1 MCPALH
7 HGCQQRY
14 FVLDLQRNSI
24 REFSQYMVELHARG
38 QSHADILRSARIREE
53 ARVAGTK
60 GLGVEVDV

>member
-1 MCPALH
+1 M
-7 HGCQQRY
+7 
-14 FVLDLQRNSI
+14 LDLQRNAI